1 MPKPKRRHGRSRPT
15 SGNPTVERH
24 RRCRDGWGQVS
35 PSATA
40 GALGPR
46 MGVVHSPSYK
56 RFLFREGSISVI
68 GTVESVDNRAIGP
81 VGRGTRVCM
90 TGGLSLSRIPRVCG
104 ENLLFARR
112 PPTVHKSAPVIPSRC
127 TAFGR
132 RNLSFVMACR
142 VREDT
147 ETTTR
152 ESRPGEQSWG
162 SERPGVTSI
171 RSRRQIPRGQSSA
184 CADRRHAPP
193 GPEGT
198 RGAWKAEK
206 RRSPLSPPH
215 AA

>member
-35 PSATA
+35 PSATTA
-40 GALGPR
+40 ALGPR

-81 VGRGTRVCM
+81 VGQGTGVCM

-112 PPTVHKSAPVIPSRC
+112 PPTVHKSSTVIPSRC

-132 RNLSFVMACR
+132 RNMSFARARR
-142 VREDT
+142 VRENT
-147 ETTTR
+147 ETR
-152 ESRPGEQSWG
+152 RASLDPGSRV
-162 SERPGVTSI
+162 GVPI
-171 RSRRQIPRGQSSA
+171 GRG
-184 CADRRHAPP
+184 
-193 GPEGT
+193 
-198 RGAWKAEK
+198 
-206 RRSPLSPPH
+206 
-215 AA
+215 